1 MLKESRDLVAQMNRG
16 AGTWIFVFVAT
27 VGILGIALGLRTAD
41 ASHFDNMYKTT
52 NANWN
57 CSNGGSFCQTDNSSY
72 TWYPE
77 SSLSSFGY
85 DTLQLVMAY
94 EYDPTDLTAIQ
105 ESTPSYT
112 GGSET
117 DVIFQY
123 GYLPPEAAGMAWCD
137 DAISSSVC
145 DQHYA
150 KFNTSGPSY
159 ALACHET
166 GHTVGLTHGADA
178 YPSQSD
184 YTWDLGCM
192 GTANQNSVGSHNQ
205 SQINST
211 Y

>member
-1 MLKESRDLVAQMNRG
+1 
-16 AGTWIFVFVAT
+16 
-27 VGILGIALGLRTAD
+27 
-41 ASHFDNMYKTT
+41 
-52 NANWN
+52 
-57 CSNGGSFCQTDNSSY
+57 
-72 TWYPE
+72 
-77 SSLSSFGY
+77 
-85 DTLQLVMAY
+85 MAY

-137 DAISSSVC
+137 DAISSSVR

-150 KFNTSGPSY
+150 KFNTSSPSY

-178 YPSQSD
+178 LSVAVRLYVGFGLHLYRQSE
-184 YTWDLGCM
+184 L
-192 GTANQNSVGSHNQ
+192 SR
-205 SQINST
+205 
-211 Y
+211 